1 MNKLELLRTFVRVAE
16 AGSFT
21 QAAISLG
28 LQKASV
34 SEHVRSLE
42 NLVGARLLHRTT
54 RKVQPTHDGLA
65 LLERSKDLLSDM
77 DEVEGMFRHDGAAL
91 EGRLRVD
98 MPTAFARKIVL
109 PNLAAFLADYP
120 GIRIEFSSTDRRVDL
135 VREGF
140 DCVVRVG
147 EVGEPSLIA
156 RPLGALVMANGAS
169 PAYVKTYGMPTKL
182 EDLARHKLIHYSP
195 VLGARPPG
203 FEYVL
208 NGKSCELPM
217 TGSVTVN
224 NADAYEAA
232 CLGGLGLI
240 QAPFSGMRAHFAS
253 GALVQLLPDHVP
265 APMPVS
271 LLYANRRHL
280 PQRVRIF
287 MEWLAA
293 QIERDSSGK

>member
-1 MNKLELLRTFVRVAE
+1 MNKIELLRTFVRVAE

-21 QAAISLG
+21 QAAASLG

-34 SEHVRSLE
+34 SEHVRTLE

-54 RKVQPTHDGLA
+54 RKVQPTHDGIA

-77 DEVEGMFRHDGAAL
+77 DELEGMFRHDGAAL

-98 MPTAFARKIVL
+98 MPTVFARKTVL
-109 PNLAAFLADYP
+109 PHLASFLNKYP
-120 GIRIEFSSTDRRVDL
+120 HIRIELSSTDRRVDL

-147 EVGEPSLIA
+147 DVNEPSLIA
-156 RPLGALVMANGAS
+156 RPLGALVMANAAS
-169 PAYVKTYGMPTKL
+169 PAYLKIHGVPKKL
-182 EDLARHKLIHYSP
+182 EDLAQHKLIHYSP
-195 VLGARPPG
+195 ILGARPAG
-203 FEYVL
+203 FEYVMD
-208 NGKSCELPM
+208 GQSCELPM
-217 TGSVTVN
+217 AGNVTVN

-232 CLGGLGLI
+232 CLNGLGLV
-240 QAPFSGMRAHFAS
+240 QSPLSGLRAHLVS

-265 APMPVS
+265 APMPIS
-271 LLYANRRHL
+271 LLYAHRRHL
-280 PQRVRIF
+280 SQRVRTF

-293 QIERDSSGK
+293 LIEQDASAK